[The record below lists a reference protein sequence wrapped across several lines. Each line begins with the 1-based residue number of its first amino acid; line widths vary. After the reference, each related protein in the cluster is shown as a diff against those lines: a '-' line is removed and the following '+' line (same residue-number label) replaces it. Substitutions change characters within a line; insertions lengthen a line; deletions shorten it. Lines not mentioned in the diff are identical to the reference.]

1 MGSSGYGFQLERV
14 SGKAT
19 DGRLKSVVLNT
30 LFHVWGGRR
39 QYLLPHEWRHF
50 ACDWI
55 CLGED
60 SLLTIEASDGYITF
74 WFYDSVGW
82 SIGLAHHW
90 LMLSLAVRRGEFE
103 AAFAR
108 IGFRINSENWPDVKE
123 QLQNSRHLFF
133 QGDGGIGELSDDG
146 VYWQVRNGNYEVPS
160 TPIEELSA
168 DARSEMDK
176 AIADKRCRCP
186 VCKSVWSWKP
196 EPADVPG
203 FQAKRE
209 AVFVARSLGAFHVS
223 PEGVIVSTGERYEK
237 TWTGRAASMDQ
248 RWSGIV
254 ELSNPD
260 RHLDAILK
268 TDDALVAHAFT
279 NSGARYLS
287 ISKDGGQT
295 WSEQAPQIAFG
306 KAKKVRLFPQ
316 SATSDV
322 YAAAEPAKALYCS
335 TDGGQTFEAIADELQ
350 LEGKP
355 ITAFVDIAGH
365 GGRLF
370 AIVRTKRSELHL
382 IVSSDRYASF
392 QSVELPR
399 QTVPYRLVSFQGA
412 LLCFLQQGINVIVM
426 RSQNGG
432 ESFTNHAVGRGQF
445 ASVAV
450 GSKGLLVG
458 LAPFANPGGNDP
470 GGGVFLSEDGGA
482 FTLASKRK
490 PQRVFADPTE
500 QHLGFFFSEQGLY
513 SLDRA

>member
-19 DGRLKSVVLNT
+19 DARLKSVVLNT
-30 LFHVWGGRR
+30 LLHVWGGRR
-39 QYLLPHEWRHF
+39 QSFLPYEWRHF

-60 SLLTIEASDGYITF
+60 SLLTIDASDGYITF

-90 LMLSLAVRRGEFE
+90 LMLTLAVRRGEFE

-108 IGFRINSENWPDVKE
+108 IGFRINPENWPEVK
-123 QLQNSRHLFF
+123 QQMQSTRHLFF

-146 VYWQVRNGNYEVPS
+146 VYWQVKNGNYEVPS

-176 AIADKRCRCP
+176 TIADKRCRCP
-186 VCKSVWSWKP
+186 LCKSVWSWKP

-209 AVFVARSLGAFHVS
+209 AVFVARSIGAVDVS
-223 PEGVIVSTGERYEK
+223 PEGMIVSTGERYEK
-237 TWTGRAASMDQ
+237 TWTGRTASLDQ

-295 WSEQAPQIAFG
+295 WSEQAPQTAFG

-322 YAAAEPAKALYCS
+322 YAAAEPAKALFCS
-335 TDGGQTFEAIADELQ
+335 TDGGQTFAIIADSLQ

-355 ITAFVDIAGH
+355 IAAIENLAVHEGH
-365 GGRLF
+365 LF
-370 AIVRTKRSELHL
+370 AVLRLKRDERVLVVSKDRDLTFRGLDVPKNASPQRVVCHSGVIACVLQQGTQVLLMRSTDYGETFSLHMVGSGLFTSIAVGPKGWIVGLHEYRGGGPGG
-382 IVSSDRYASF
+382 IFVSSDGVA
-392 QSVELPR
+392 
-399 QTVPYRLVSFQGA
+399 
-412 LLCFLQQGINVIVM
+412 
-426 RSQNGG
+426 
-432 ESFTNHAVGRGQF
+432 F
-445 ASVAV
+445 AQAAKHVA
-450 GSKGLLVG
+450 
-458 LAPFANPGGNDP
+458 PN
-470 GGGVFLSEDGGA
+470 
-482 FTLASKRK
+482 
-490 PQRVFADPTE
+490 VFADPTE
-500 QHLGFFFSEQGLY
+500 RHLGFFFSEQGLY